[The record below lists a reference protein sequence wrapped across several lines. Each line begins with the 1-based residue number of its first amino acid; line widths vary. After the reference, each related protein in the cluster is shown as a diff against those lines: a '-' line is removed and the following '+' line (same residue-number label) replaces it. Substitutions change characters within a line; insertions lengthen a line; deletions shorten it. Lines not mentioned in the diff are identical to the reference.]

1 VVAVLPLAAL
11 PIPLNT
17 PVVVLLDVYVISSV
31 PISIVPSDGK
41 FADFL
46 SVMSLVDD
54 VLDIAVFKEVV
65 LVVCEK
71 SLKLNNTSALPS

>member
-1 VVAVLPLAAL
+1 
-11 PIPLNT
+11 
-17 PVVVLLDVYVISSV
+17 
-31 PISIVPSDGK
+31 
-41 FADFL
+41 
-46 SVMSLVDD
+46 MSLVDD